1 MTLPKME
8 TYHVTGASRHVALWI
23 DFILS
28 FSHASGDTNTQQ
40 SSVLVLFPTVRMPCT
55 AFYYPNPTAGALYR
69 ICPSLHA
76 AACFCDIHCALSP
89 TPQGS
94 FPCCEGCIVGQGMF
108 VLWEINQM
116 EQEMCSYLEWQLSVD
131 PLMLHDFQAH
141 V

>member
-8 TYHVTGASRHVALWI
+8 MYHVTGASRRVALCI

-28 FSHASGDTNTQQ
+28 FSPSGDTNTQQ
-40 SSVLVLFPTVRMPCT
+40 SSVLALFPTVRTPRT
-55 AFYYPNPTAGALYR
+55 AFYYPNPTAGALYHIR
-69 ICPSLHA
+69 PSLHA
-76 AACFCDIHCALSP
+76 AARFCDIHCALSP

-108 VLWEINQM
+108 ALREINQM

-131 PLMLHDFQAH
+131 PSMLRDFQAH